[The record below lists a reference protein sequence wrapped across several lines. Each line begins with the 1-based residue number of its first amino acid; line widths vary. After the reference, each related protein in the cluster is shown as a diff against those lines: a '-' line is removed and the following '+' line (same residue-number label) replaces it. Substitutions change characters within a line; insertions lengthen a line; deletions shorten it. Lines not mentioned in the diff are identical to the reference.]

1 MTVQRDWKFNR
12 IAVNGWQMVAQP
24 TQDAGCTKRRGKR
37 YAAVTLFQP
46 AKFNGGLFTIHE

>member
-1 MTVQRDWKFNR
+1 MTVQRAWKFNR
-12 IAVNGWQMVAQP
+12 IAVNRWQIMAQP
-24 TQDAGCTKRRGKR
+24 TQDASYTKRRGKQ